1 MRAEKIYD
9 YKGSNY
15 NFYDINFI
23 ILRRAMRNNKKILLL
38 FFKNVTPS
46 WKKFWRELILA
57 HKHKIEC
64 DKCFFIQK

>member
-38 FFKNVTPS
+38 FFSKMLPLRGRN
-46 WKKFWRELILA
+46 FGGN
-57 HKHKIEC
+57 
-64 DKCFFIQK
+64 